1 MTGTG
6 ASPATR
12 TGTNIAAPRSTPL
25 TLLRVRERAAPIAE
39 GPGRNAMASSETRPR
54 FAALT
59 PLRDQPRHARW
70 HPFRDHRQSSGTENR
85 RPSARTQDVVGRTL
99 TFLRRV
105 QAPPSPTHAVPAA
118 QSRRRHLPLGA
129 LVVQLN
135 DAHHWTRER
144 IAAWVA
150 DSDVPQ
156 DESHPDKRDSLKYR
170 MWGPKA
176 VALNRDLTL
185 NTPVP
190 V

>member
-1 MTGTG
+1 
-6 ASPATR
+6 
-12 TGTNIAAPRSTPL
+12 
-25 TLLRVRERAAPIAE
+25 
-39 GPGRNAMASSETRPR
+39 MASSETRPR

-176 VALNRDLTL
+176 VALNQDLTL